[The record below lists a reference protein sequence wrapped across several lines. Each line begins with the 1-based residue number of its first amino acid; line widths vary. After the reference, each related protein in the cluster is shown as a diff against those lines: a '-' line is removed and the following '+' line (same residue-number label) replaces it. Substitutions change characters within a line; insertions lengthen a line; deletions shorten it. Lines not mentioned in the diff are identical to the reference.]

1 MRLSLINAVM
11 PHYCCS
17 CGAIGEI
24 LCDHCKYDIIGEC
37 VVECIACG
45 GPVAR
50 YGDTCKACVSPY
62 RRGWMVGRH
71 RDSIR
76 ELIGRYKFSGARAAG
91 STFGG
96 LLHEALPELPADT
109 LVTSVPTAP
118 PHIRER
124 GYDHAALIAKEFA
137 HARKLPYSPTL
148 RRLHTMKQ
156 RGASRKERLNQ
167 AATAFAAI
175 TPVRGGRYL
184 LIDDV
189 CTTGATLQYAARALR
204 NAGADEVW
212 VAVISK
218 EPLD

>member
-1 MRLSLINAVM
+1 M

-17 CGAIGEI
+17 CGVIGDI
-24 LCDHCKYDIIGEC
+24 LCDYCKYDIIGEC
-37 VVECIACG
+37 VVECMACG
-45 GPVAR
+45 RPVAR
-50 YGDTCKACVSPY
+50 HGDVCRACALPY
-62 RRGWMVGRH
+62 KRGWIVAHH
-71 RDSIR
+71 RDGIR
-76 ELIGRYKFSGARAAG
+76 ELIGQYKFNGVRAAG
-91 STFGG
+91 RICGR
-96 LLHEALPELPADT
+96 LLHESLPDLPADM

-137 HARKLPYSPTL
+137 HVRQLAYSPAL
-148 RRLHTMKQ
+148 KRLHTMKQ

-175 TPVRGGRYL
+175 KPIRGGRYL

-189 CTTGATLQYAARALR
+189 CTTGATLYHAARTLR
-204 NAGADEVW
+204 QAGADTVW